1 MKRPMKNLG
10 VVALGVAILSLLV
23 FQLPALAG
31 FHGHGRAGGTMQ
43 KMIAALDLSEEQKLQ
58 IKDLITAKQPEIQPF
73 RKQLILERRALRDLI
88 QSDPLDESAIRSQ
101 AERVATFQTDMAVQ
115 RARVYNEVGQILT
128 LEQKQKFLELQKA
141 RDLKIDGF
149 LSRVSPRA
157 Q

>member
-10 VVALGVAILSLLV
+10 VVALGVVILSLLV

-31 FHGHGRAGGTMQ
+31 FHGHGRAGWTMK

-58 IKDLITAKQPEIQPF
+58 IKDLITAKQPEIQPI
-73 RKQLILERRALRDLI
+73 RKQLILERRALRDLM
-88 QSDPLDESAIRSQ
+88 QSDPLAESAIRDQ
-101 AERVATFQTDMAVQ
+101 AERVATVQTEMAVR
-115 RARVYNEVGQILT
+115 RARVYNEVRQILT
-128 LEQKQKFLELQKA
+128 PEQIQKFLELQKA

>member
-1 MKRPMKNLG
+1 MKRPMKNIG

-31 FHGHGRAGGTMQ
+31 FHGHGRPGGGMK
-43 KMIAALDLSEEQKLQ
+43 KMMAALDLSEEQKLQ
-58 IKDLITAKQPEIQPF
+58 IKNLITDKQPEIQPL
-73 RKQLILERRALRDLI
+73 RKQLILERRALRDLM

-101 AERVATFQTDMAVQ
+101 AETIARLQTEMAVQ
-115 RARVYNEVGQILT
+115 RARVYNEVRQILT
-128 LEQKQKFLELQKA
+128 PEQIQKFLELQKA

>member
-10 VVALGVAILSLLV
+10 VVALGVVILSLLV

-31 FHGHGRAGGTMQ
+31 FHGHGRAGGTMK

-58 IKDLITAKQPEIQPF
+58 IKDLITAKQPEIQPI
-73 RKQLILERRALRDLI
+73 RKQLILERRALRDLM
-88 QSDPLDESAIRSQ
+88 QSDPLAESAIRDQ
-101 AERVATFQTDMAVQ
+101 AERVATVQTEMAVQ
-115 RARVYNEVGQILT
+115 RARVYNEVRQILT
-128 LEQKQKFLELQKA
+128 PEQIQKFLELQKA